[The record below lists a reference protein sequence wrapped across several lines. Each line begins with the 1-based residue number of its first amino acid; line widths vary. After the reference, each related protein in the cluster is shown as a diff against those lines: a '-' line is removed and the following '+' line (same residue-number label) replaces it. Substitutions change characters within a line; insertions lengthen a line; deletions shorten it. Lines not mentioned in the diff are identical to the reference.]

1 MDQPEDLTDSWPVIT
16 PNFVRESTTD
26 PAYLLSL
33 KIEYLTWPDRAKEL
47 DRMFWK
53 DANQRL
59 SHEEI
64 TAVINRQA
72 LTAEGALAVDAY
84 ARQVKQVL
92 TEAFVQLDEPQ
103 MVGTVWQAFTWL
115 LLDRERERLPA
126 QAWLRA
132 ADPLALRDHLAMLPG
147 YAFLILAAM
156 PSDSVETFLA
166 RDAFWDAMLGA
177 TREISSESD
186 HTAD

>member
-1 MDQPEDLTDSWPVIT
+1 
-16 PNFVRESTTD
+16 
-26 PAYLLSL
+26 
-33 KIEYLTWPDRAKEL
+33 
-47 DRMFWK
+47 MFWS

-72 LTAEGALAVDAY
+72 LPAEGALAVDAY

-92 TEAFVQLDEPQ
+92 TGAFVQLNEPQ
-103 MVGTVWQAFTWL
+103 TVGTVWQAFTWL

-126 QAWLRA
+126 LAWLRA
-132 ADPLALRDHLAMLPG
+132 ADPLVLRDHLAMLPG

-156 PSDSVETFLA
+156 PTDSVEAFLA

-186 HTAD
+186 PTAD